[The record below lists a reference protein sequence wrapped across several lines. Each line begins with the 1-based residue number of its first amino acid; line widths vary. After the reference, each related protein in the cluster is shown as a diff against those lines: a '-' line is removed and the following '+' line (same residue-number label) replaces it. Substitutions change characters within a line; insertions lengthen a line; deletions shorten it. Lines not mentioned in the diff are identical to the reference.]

1 MRHVVLTSEG
11 TELFRRHCA
20 GRAGHDLMFAHE
32 DGSPWKASEQ
42 ARPMAA
48 AAERAKL
55 KAVTLHALRHSWASL
70 AAMNGVPMAIIAA
83 NLGHAGTRTTE
94 KHYAHLSL
102 SHVRDAIRA
111 GAPKYGIRSDNKI
124 VPIYSQP
131 ALCDQRSVTI
141 IWRWRRS

>member
-1 MRHVVLTSEG
+1 LEG
-11 TELFRRHCA
+11 ARASSPDGRRR
-20 GRAGHDLMFAHE
+20 RAGKTKSGD
-32 DGSPWKASEQ
+32 AS
-42 ARPMAA
+42 RVAA
-48 AAERAKL
+48 F
-55 KAVTLHALRHSWASL
+55 VGIL

-111 GAPKYGIRSDNKI
+111 GAPKYGIRSENKI
-124 VPIYSQP
+124 VPIHSQP